1 MTAVQDASPDL
12 RLDFPITK
20 KTIYMNNGAVAPT
33 PLAVVK
39 ATTDFMVKCA
49 DEGPDAQATSDYIT
63 SLLKELRTRV
73 AHLINCEPEEVV
85 LTQSTTEGINIVAN
99 GISWKKGDTII
110 ARGGKHEHPANY
122 LPWLRLS
129 QKGTIASLKELVIDE
144 NGFFDLAE
152 LEKAAKGSRLVTMS
166 HALYNTGAIMP
177 LEEVGSIVAGENNAL
192 FCVDAAQTAGTI
204 KIDVKKIGCHFM
216 AFPGFKWL
224 CGPMGIGV
232 LYCSKKAAEALEP
245 PSIGGESAIVSD
257 SGIIAA
263 REMPHRLQTG
273 FRNYPGAA
281 GLEAALRY
289 VLRVGI
295 DNIRS
300 ANMKVAEAL
309 REELGRIQGV
319 TLYGPQDAEKRTSIV
334 TFSVPKDP
342 SMIVRKLEE
351 ENRIVLAER
360 EAGGRRKIIRAA
372 PHFFNTEAEAATV
385 AAQIKALLG

>member
-1 MTAVQDASPDL
+1 MTVAPDAPDL
-12 RLDFPITK
+12 RTDFPITK
-20 KTIYMNNGAVAPT
+20 KMIYMNNGAVAPT

-63 SLLKELRTRV
+63 LLLKELRTRV

-99 GISWKKGDTII
+99 GISWQKGDTII

-129 QKGTIASLKELVIDE
+129 QQRGMVLKELAIDE
-144 NGFFDLAE
+144 NGFFDLDE
-152 LEKAAKGSRLVTMS
+152 LEKAARKSRLVTMS

-177 LEEVGSIVAGENNAL
+177 LEEVGRITEENNAL

-204 KIDVKKIGCHFM
+204 RIDVKKIGCHFM

-224 CGPMGIGV
+224 CGPMGMGI
-232 LYCSKKAAEALEP
+232 LYCSKKAAEMLEP
-245 PSIGGESAIVSD
+245 PSIGGESAMVSGNN
-257 SGIIAA
+257 SSIIAI
-263 REMPHRLQTG
+263 RGMPHRLQTG

-289 VLRVGI
+289 ILRVGI

-309 REELGRIQGV
+309 RQELGRIEGV
-319 TLYGPQDAEKRTSIV
+319 TLHGPQDVSKRTSIV

-351 ENRIVLAER
+351 ESGTVLAER
-360 EAGGRRKIIRAA
+360 EVAGGRKIIRAA
-372 PHFFNTEAEAATV
+372 PHFFNTEAQAATI
-385 AAQIKALLG
+385 AAQIKALLLQ